1 MLQETP
7 NQDESA
13 VQLEGAS
20 AAHKGAKSRTPA
32 AHGAEGL
39 QSSAQVLWLHCY
51 SFASPSVTVLQ
62 ASLCT
67 GGESVTACLP
77 LIAQVGSTAHNS
89 AQQARKKADE
99 IALKC
104 AAADD
109 AGNAAQNEVEKWDA
123 TISDLIKN
131 LNSAHKNRA
140 AAFQMTQNKSARR
153 CALDDEL
160 EHATE
165 STGSVLKII
174 HNAKRRKFDEIG
186 L

>member
-1 MLQETP
+1 M
-7 NQDESA
+7 
-13 VQLEGAS
+13 
-20 AAHKGAKSRTPA
+20 
-32 AHGAEGL
+32 
-39 QSSAQVLWLHCY
+39 
-51 SFASPSVTVLQ
+51 Q
-62 ASLCT
+62 ASLYT
-67 GGESVTACLP
+67 GGEGITACLP

-99 IALKC
+99 MALKC

-109 AGNAAQNEVEKWDA
+109 AGNAAQKEVEKWDA

-140 AAFQMTQNKSARR
+140 AAFQMTQNKSARQ